1 MGDITASALVGKSQ
15 RDRLLLRSRAR
26 KYISSKYLIYYVG
39 KMIGDSIK
47 GKLHD
52 NDIFLHYKGKIGQV
66 PFRSNIE
73 FMKLVRATKGYLE
86 DVQSPVL
93 IAQGQKDGL
102 VPMKTAY
109 ALEEEIGSDDKQVVF
124 FEESDHLI

>member
-1 MGDITASALVGKSQ
+1 
-15 RDRLLLRSRAR
+15 
-26 KYISSKYLIYYVG
+26 KYLSYYVG
-39 KMIGDSIK
+39 KMIGDSFK
-47 GKLHD
+47 GKLHE

-86 DVQSPVL
+86 DVQCPVL
-93 IAQGQKDGL
+93 IVQVQKDGL

-109 ALEEEIGSDDKQVVF
+109 ALEEEIVSDDKQVVF
-124 FEESDHLI
+124 FEESNHLICLVDNAPVTVKLIYEFLSKRESENVKL